1 MSYLKDKKR
10 VVVKVGTSTLTHRTG
25 RLNIRR
31 VEGLVKNLADLQNAG
46 HEIILVS
53 SGAIGLGMSKIGLVE
68 RPKDTPTKQACAAV
82 GQCELMYLYDKLF
95 AEYSINVAQLL
106 LTKFV
111 LLEDR
116 RQNVQNALERVI
128 QLGAI
133 PIVNENDTVAIDE
146 LELEVGENDSLAATV
161 AKIANADLLIIMSD
175 IDGLYDA
182 DPRLDPDAKLIPV
195 VEELNDDI
203 RKLAGGAGTKM
214 GTGGMITKINAAEI
228 AVNNGID
235 MIILNGKNPD
245 NLYYLFETGSLG
257 TRFKAKGSPAEKKEP
272 VIDESS
278 DSDIVEDQ

>member
-10 VVVKVGTSTLTHRTG
+10 VVIKVGTSTLTHRTG

-53 SGAIGLGMSKIGLVE
+53 SGAIGLGMSKIGLPV

-95 AEYSINVAQLL
+95 AEYSLNVAQFL

-128 QLGAI
+128 QLGVI

-146 LELEVGENDSLAATV
+146 LELEMGENDSLAATV
-161 AKIANADLLIIMSD
+161 AKIAKADLLIIMSD
-175 IDGLYDA
+175 IDGLYDY

-195 VEELNDDI
+195 VEEIDDNI
-203 RKLAGGAGTKM
+203 RALAGGAGTSM
-214 GTGGMITKINAAEI
+214 GTGGMRTKINAAEI
-228 AVNNGID
+228 AVNSGID

-257 TRFKAKGSPAEKKEP
+257 TRFKAKGALPEKKAP
-272 VIDESS
+272 VNDESS
-278 DSDIVEDQ
+278 DSDIIEE